1 MEQTNSAGMITP
13 QQSVQ
18 GLSFKGIFQVFTQ
31 PTAFFDQLKNDP
43 KILIPYILL
52 AIIFAVVAFLIGD
65 LIVQMQ
71 LDSPQ
76 MEQQLQGQPVTEQM
90 KQMMKVSSSIA
101 LVLGLLLAPLCAAAL
116 ALLVGNF
123 FMGLKAGFKQV
134 LSVMLYANI
143 IYGLGMLVLAPM
155 MVAKGSMVISLS
167 AAVLVASHG
176 IESLPYVALGKI
188 DLFIIWEIIIAGIGL
203 AAVYN
208 VPRNKGYVLSV
219 LSVGALSIL
228 HIVWAAVT

>member
-1 MEQTNSAGMITP
+1 
-13 QQSVQ
+13 
-18 GLSFKGIFQVFTQ
+18 
-31 PTAFFDQLKNDP
+31 
-43 KILIPYILL
+43 
-52 AIIFAVVAFLIGD
+52 
-65 LIVQMQ
+65 IVQMQ

-167 AAVLVASHG
+167 AAVLVASEG
-176 IESLPYVALGKI
+176 IDSIIYVALSKI
-188 DLFIIWEIIIAGIGL
+188 DLFNIWEIIVVGIGL

-208 VPRNKGYVLSV
+208 IPRNKGYVLSV
-219 LSVGALSIL
+219 LSVGMLSIL
-228 HIVWAAVT
+228 HIVFTAIGKAVF